1 MSFNEQEKDYLHA
14 QRLARFATVSGDGQP
29 DVVPVGFE
37 FDGSHFYV
45 AGLDLTSTRKYK
57 NVTGGND
64 LVALVV
70 DDLVTTTPWTP
81 RFVRVYG
88 SAKVTRREGDSAPSL
103 RITPTVSWSWNLDGQ
118 SFPAAGN
125 AKPRKS
131 VHNG

>member
-37 FDGSHFYV
+37 FDGSQFYV

-64 LVALVV
+64 LVALVI
-70 DDLVTTTPWTP
+70 DDLASTTPWTP

-88 SAKVTRREGDSAPSL
+88 KASLTQREGDSAPSL
-103 RITPTVSWSWNLDGQ
+103 RVTPTVSWSWNLDGQ
-118 SFPAAGN
+118 SFPAAAN

-131 VHNG
+131 VHDG

>member
-1 MSFNEQEKDYLHA
+1 
-14 QRLARFATVSGDGQP
+14 
-29 DVVPVGFE
+29 
-37 FDGSHFYV
+37 
-45 AGLDLTSTRKYK
+45 
-57 NVTGGND
+57 
-64 LVALVV
+64 VALVV

-88 SAKVTRREGDSAPSL
+88 SASVTQREGDSAPSL

-125 AKPRKS
+125 AKPKKS